1 MNLKKFLLVSKNNA
15 LVFKEVNSMTNVSK
29 ELVTVE
35 DFQLLYDD
43 EYV

>member
-1 MNLKKFLLVSKNNA
+1 MMMSMFKPMELTNSK
-15 LVFKEVNSMTNVSK
+15 VVNSMTNVSK

>member
-1 MNLKKFLLVSKNNA
+1 MMMSMFKPMELTNS
-15 LVFKEVNSMTNVSK
+15 KEVNSMTNVSK